1 MRLRKIPGADEK
13 IEASASVVHNPEVF
27 IDRWASEIFR
37 NDRPVEVE
45 IGCGKGMFL
54 MEMARLHPEVNY
66 IGIEKFSSVLVRAVE
81 KADLEPLPNLRF
93 LRFDAAEILNIFSPG
108 EVSRIYLNFSDPWPK
123 ARHAKKRLTHRE
135 FLRKYQ
141 TILAPGGLL
150 VQKTDNEGLFDF
162 SLEELWAEGW
172 EILQETRDL
181 HRSPEAAGNV
191 MTEFER
197 KFTTLGK
204 PVFKLVA
211 KRPADVV

>member
-1 MRLRKIPGADEK
+1 MRLRNIPGADEK
-13 IEASASVVHNPEVF
+13 IDASASVVHNPEVF
-27 IDRWASEIFR
+27 IDRWAQEIFR
-37 NDRPVEVE
+37 NGHPVEVE

-93 LRFDAAEILNIFSPG
+93 LRFDAAGILDIFSPG
-108 EVSRIYLNFSDPWPK
+108 EISGIYLNFSDPWPK

-135 FLRKYQ
+135 FLAKYQ

-150 VQKTDNEGLFDF
+150 IQKTDNEGLFDF
-162 SLEELWAEGW
+162 SLEELRSEGW
-172 EILQETRDL
+172 EILGETRDL
-181 HRSPEAAGNV
+181 HRSPDASTNV

-197 KFTTLGK
+197 KFTALGK
-204 PVFKLVA
+204 PVFRLVA
-211 KRPADVV
+211 KRP

>member
-1 MRLRKIPGADEK
+1 MRLRNIPGADEK
-13 IEASASVVHNPEVF
+13 IDASTSVVHSPEEF
-27 IDRWASEIFR
+27 IDRWAPEIFR
-37 NDRPVEVE
+37 NDHPVEVE
-45 IGCGKGMFL
+45 VGCGKGMFL

-93 LRFDAAEILNIFSPG
+93 LRFDAAGILDIFAPG
-108 EVSRIYLNFSDPWPK
+108 EISCLYLNFSDPWPK

-135 FLRKYQ
+135 FLAKYQ
-141 TILAPGGLL
+141 TILTPGGLL
-150 VQKTDNEGLFDF
+150 IQKTDNEGLFDF
-162 SLEELWAEGW
+162 SLEELRASDW
-172 EILQETRDL
+172 EILAETRDL
-181 HRSPEAAGNV
+181 HRSSMKEGNV

-211 KRPADVV
+211 KRP

>member
-1 MRLRKIPGADEK
+1 MRLRKISGADEK